1 MTLKRRMHRFPLA
14 GSNAGKDSRAGLNGA
29 SLRSAVKRMFQGL
42 MRRAPMDKDGVAR
55 IAAKQIYI
63 LPTRIG
69 MLYGTTVIVML
80 LGSLNYQ
87 NNIGLL
93 FAFFMASVGLVAMH
107 HCWYNLLGLAI
118 SMRSGPA
125 VFDGDAALFEVTL
138 SNERAGSRYD
148 LRLSGGLD
156 ASTPV
161 YLDAH
166 DQRGISFA
174 QPTSRR
180 GLLWL
185 KDIEIETR
193 HPMHLFRAWCY
204 ARGQASVLVYPR
216 PAVAAPP
223 PVTNSGD
230 THRPAAR
237 TGDGADDYI
246 GNREYRRGDSTRHLD
261 WKAFARE
268 RGLVVKQFGGDD
280 GVEVWI
286 DWTALRTPDPEERIR
301 LLTRQVLDADAA
313 NLRFGMR
320 LPGIEI
326 GLAGGPDQMQR
337 CLRELA
343 LFNDG
348 QTEPAPH

>member
-1 MTLKRRMHRFPLA
+1 MTFGRRLHRFRLTR
-14 GSNAGKDSRAGLNGA
+14 GTAGKHPGARLRGA
-29 SLRSAVKRMFQGL
+29 SLRSAVKRIFNGL
-42 MRRAPMDKDGVAR
+42 LRRAPMDKDGVAR
-55 IAAKQIYI
+55 IAARQIYI
-63 LPTRIG
+63 LPTSIG
-69 MLYGTTVIVML
+69 MLYATTVFVML

-118 SMRSGPA
+118 SVRSGPA
-125 VFDGDAALFEVTL
+125 VFDGAAALFEVTL
-138 SNERAGSRYD
+138 SNERSHARFD
-148 LRLSGGLD
+148 LRLKGGLD

-161 YLDAH
+161 ALDAH
-166 DQRGISFA
+166 DQRGIAFA

-185 KDIEIETR
+185 TDLEVETR

-223 PVTNSGD
+223 PVQSSGD

-237 TGDGADDYI
+237 TGEGADDYI
-246 GNREYRRGDSTRHLD
+246 GSREYRSGDSTRHLD

-280 GVEVWI
+280 GLEVWI
-286 DWTALRTPDPEERIR
+286 DWRALSTPDPEERIR
-301 LLTRQVLDADAA
+301 LLTRQVLDAGAA

-320 LPGIEI
+320 LPGTEI
-326 GLAGGPDQMQR
+326 GLASGADQMQH

-343 LFNDG
+343 LFDDG
-348 QTEPAPH
+348 QTKAPSH

>member
-1 MTLKRRMHRFPLA
+1 
-14 GSNAGKDSRAGLNGA
+14 
-29 SLRSAVKRMFQGL
+29 
-42 MRRAPMDKDGVAR
+42 MDQDGVAR
-55 IAAKQIYI
+55 IRARQIYI
-63 LPTRIG
+63 LPTRMG

-118 SMRSGPA
+118 SMRSGPP
-125 VFDGDAALFEVTL
+125 VFDGDAALFEITL

-148 LRLSGGLD
+148 LRLNGGLD
-156 ASTPV
+156 VSTPV

-166 DQRGISFA
+166 DQRGIAFA
-174 QPTSRR
+174 QPTNRR
-180 GLLWL
+180 GLLRL
-185 KDIEIETR
+185 TDIEVETR

-204 ARGQASVLVYPR
+204 ARGQASVLVYPG

-223 PVTNSGD
+223 PVTDSGD

-246 GNREYRRGDSTRHLD
+246 GSREYRRGDSTRHLD

-268 RGLVVKQFGGDD
+268 RGLVVKQFVGDD
-280 GVEVWI
+280 GLEVWI

-313 NLRFGMR
+313 NLKFGMR

-326 GLAGGPDQMQR
+326 GLASGADQLQR

-343 LFNDG
+343 LFDDG

>member
-1 MTLKRRMHRFPLA
+1 MHRFRPA
-14 GSNAGKDSRAGLNGA
+14 PITDSEHPKARRRVE
-29 SLRSAVKRMFQGL
+29 SLRSAVKRMFKGL
-42 MRRAPMDKDGVAR
+42 LRKAPMGKDGVAR
-55 IAAKQIYI
+55 IAARQIYI

-69 MLYGTTVIVML
+69 MLYATTVLVML

-118 SMRSGPA
+118 SVRSGPA
-125 VFDGDAALFEVTL
+125 VFDGAAALFEVTL

-161 YLDAH
+161 YLNAH
-166 DQRGISFA
+166 DQRGIVFA
-174 QPTSRR
+174 QPTRRR

-185 KDIEIETR
+185 TDLEVETR

-223 PVTNSGD
+223 PVQDSGD

-237 TGDGADDYI
+237 TGEGADDYI
-246 GNREYRRGDSTRHLD
+246 GSREYRHGDSTRHLD
-261 WKAFARE
+261 WKAFARQ

-280 GVEVWI
+280 GLEVWI
-286 DWTALRTPDPEERIR
+286 DWAALRTPDAEERIR
-301 LLTRQVLDADAA
+301 LLTRQVLDAEAA

-320 LPGIEI
+320 LPGTEI
-326 GLAGGPDQMQR
+326 GLASGASQMQR

-343 LFNDG
+343 LFDDG
-348 QTEPAPH
+348 QTTPPPH